1 MYTHIF
7 FDLDGTITDS
17 KEGITNSLQYA
28 FDEMGIGRPSE
39 EVIDLFLGPPLCVAL
54 EDVFGLCQEDIDKTV
69 AKFRERYVPIGA
81 FENKVYPGM
90 EELLK
95 ALYEDDRFKLYIAT
109 SKPEVTAK
117 KVLEHF
123 NLTPYFEVICGATLT
138 SDRIKKADVIACLL
152 HQIGDVGKENILMIG
167 DRNHDVEG
175 AHANGISACGVLYGY
190 GCREELL
197 KAGAEYIV
205 ESVEELRQLLLGE
218 VDEIR

>member
-7 FDLDGTITDS
+7 FDLDGTITNS
-17 KEGITNSLQYA
+17 REGITNSLRYA
-28 FDEMGIGRPSE
+28 FNEMNIGQPTD

-81 FENKVYPGM
+81 FENEVYPGM

-95 ALYEDDRFKLYIAT
+95 KLHEDGRFKLYIAT

-123 NLTPYFEVICGATLT
+123 NLTPYFDVICGATLN
-138 SDRIKKADVIACLL
+138 SERIKKADVIDCLMG
-152 HQIGDVGKENILMIG
+152 QAGDIDKKNILMVG
-167 DRNHDVEG
+167 DRNHDVMG
-175 AHANGISACGVLYGY
+175 AHAHGIACCGVLYGY
-190 GCREELL
+190 GCREELE
-197 KAGAEYIV
+197 KEGVDYMV
-205 ESVEELRQLLLGE
+205 ESVEELGELLLGE
-218 VDEIR
+218 KNGAK